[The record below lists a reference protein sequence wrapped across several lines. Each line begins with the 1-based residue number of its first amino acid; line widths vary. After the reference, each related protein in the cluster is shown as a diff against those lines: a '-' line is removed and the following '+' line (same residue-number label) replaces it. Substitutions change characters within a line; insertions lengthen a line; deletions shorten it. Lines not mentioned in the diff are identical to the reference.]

1 MQVLDIL
8 PHIFCKELLVDDLL
22 LDRYLLHLLVIDE
35 SIQISLLRL
44 KLSFLEHI
52 LFELGL
58 MTGVDLLLELVEKWV
73 GNCFDCLS
81 WVTANI
87 DGTFLKILH
96 LVTHLVHLITHTLY
110 LLRS

>member
-1 MQVLDIL
+1 
-8 PHIFCKELLVDDLL
+8 
-22 LDRYLLHLLVIDE
+22 
-35 SIQISLLRL
+35 
-44 KLSFLEHI
+44 
-52 LFELGL
+52 